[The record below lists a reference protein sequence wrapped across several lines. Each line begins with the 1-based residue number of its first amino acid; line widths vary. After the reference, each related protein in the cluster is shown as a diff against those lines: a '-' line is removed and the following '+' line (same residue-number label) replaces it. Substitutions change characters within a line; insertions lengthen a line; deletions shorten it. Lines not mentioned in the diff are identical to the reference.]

1 MSEGYF
7 EIILIPSGSRHILV
21 EEMGASKNYIG
32 VGKAD
37 SKEFYL
43 NGDRLISMS
52 GEYEIAGTA
61 GLYERDNDL
70 EKLKVPGPIKEDIS
84 LYVSSFTFHHIHF
97 IYHVVLQIV
106 FKGKHKN
113 LGIRYEYTLP
123 SNSTDDKTYHW
134 KLSDFTPC
142 TKTCGGGI
150 QQRFP
155 VCYKRYE
162 GIVEEELC
170 WKNAE
175 NKRPDKIS
183 RTCNDEP
190 CAAYWWV
197 GPWQP
202 CSVTC
207 QKIGKPRMLN

>member
-1 MSEGYF
+1 M
-7 EIILIPSGSRHILV
+7 
-21 EEMGASKNYIG
+21 
-32 VGKAD
+32 
-37 SKEFYL
+37 
-43 NGDRLISMS
+43 
-52 GEYEIAGTA
+52 
-61 GLYERDNDL
+61 
-70 EKLKVPGPIKEDIS
+70 
-84 LYVSSFTFHHIHF
+84 
-97 IYHVVLQIV
+97 

-175 NKRPDKIS
+175 NKRPEKIS

-190 CAAYWWV
+190 CPAYWWV

-202 CSVTC
+202 CSMTC
-207 QKIGKPRMLN
+207 ERKGNLIHVSIFTRSANKYLFADAKQKPMKKRTILCVDQNEYALPSEQCSDETRPSDFEPCSLMLPPCSIDDNTLSSPDFSDDENNEIPDTI